1 MSGARIYKTQEK
13 SIFYFFYHYYC
24 VWIFKK
30 KKSWARK
37 SCYDAVLIQLIST
50 KISIQSSL
58 FCQFVKIRLKWGCLP
73 EPPRTNLV
81 YPGILARAIYCLIY
95 PGLIDDPPGQS
106 FPPVCLRFSKENHL
120 QWFFTHH
127 ILEKEGCKGIKDNGY
142 HRERLQLTQF
152 KPRVKSAKLK
162 TCRLSLKSPP
172 QTKSRS
178 TVWHRV
184 KCLKKK
190 KNDDKTYELNCTSLS
205 TFKN

>member
-1 MSGARIYKTQEK
+1 MLNVRRQNIQDPRKIHILFLLSLLLCLNFQ
-13 SIFYFFYHYYC
+13 
-24 VWIFKK
+24 K

-127 ILEKEGCKGIKDNGY
+127 ILEKEGCKGIKDNGN

-190 KNDDKTYELNCTSLS
+190 KKIWW
-205 TFKN
+205 